1 MKRSLIN
8 SSTDSRLK
16 PEAAPCLRLLPPSLV
31 YVLTKAVDGM
41 AAVSADETTILF
53 KTK

>member
-16 PEAAPCLRLLPPSLV
+16 PEAAPCLRLPPSLV